1 MRINTARLQ
10 FILQVNDRAREPA
23 LVQNHILNDAI
34 EEIYKM
40 ESEGYCA
47 PDGQIYDVKV
57 FVTVIHDFAS

>member
-1 MRINTARLQ
+1 M
-10 FILQVNDRAREPA
+10 
-23 LVQNHILNDAI
+23 QNHILNDAI

-57 FVTVIHDFAS
+57 FVFMISRLDQERVGQFCSVTL